1 MADAIV
7 ENLFLVNAPA
17 GSGKTTWIRK
27 NVRKYLLQNPTDN
40 VLCITYTNRAAE
52 ELGKDVD
59 SNRVYF
65 GTIHSFINDFIGSFF
80 SHESILEL
88 YWEVYKNQIVERI
101 ENISQNGNWAESN
114 MRYIEKY
121 GGLTP
126 EIVRSNITMISYN
139 QAPFN
144 SLYRGALGHDD
155 LISFTRLAVERFPV
169 IKKKIPDKYQVVFI
183 DEYQD
188 TATDVLQI
196 FYSSMIGKKSKLYL
210 LGDKMQQ
217 IYRNYN
223 GEFETYFNIFNKSI
237 NLSVNYRTTPKI
249 VSILNK
255 IYNDECYKQTA
266 YEKNKD
272 ENMDFLP
279 EVRIVTDIEK
289 NVSELMEQ
297 YKDSLIL
304 YLSNKSRFYNIGV
317 GELYDAYSGMEKYSF
332 GKKYNAVDVLTKEE
346 IRENDALLSFL
357 FTVNIIVDY
366 FTKEFYGE
374 VFRIIRKAGTY
385 FNCEKFSIRK
395 HIDKRLVKDKLDD
408 IVALYNEL
416 STTVDDFLSLCVEK
430 KYIREEFYSAV
441 IEENDYQLVKNVK
454 VQEVKVLADY
464 MSDPKISTQHGVK
477 GESHDTV
484 VFVADN
490 SRSNPVVHMSKFF
503 EMWSN
508 IDITLSEF
516 DAFYYIYSQMLNQ
529 IENKIGMKCSQLKAD
544 TYISVA
550 SIIDEELQA
559 FTKKN
564 ETNPYYI
571 QLLKV
576 KMDKYF
582 GKKNVTNVKECLKE
596 GTVYGPLCAYR
607 LFYVGCSRAKR
618 NLVIMINKKDIEG
631 FEDKLRNKLMITG
644 FNVL

>member
-1 MADAIV
+1 MKIS
-7 ENLFLVNAPA
+7 NNVNN
-17 GSGKTTWIRK
+17 TTLIITK
-27 NVRKYLLQNPTDN
+27 N
-40 VLCITYTNRAAE
+40 
-52 ELGKDVD
+52 D
-59 SNRVYF
+59 SKV
-65 GTIHSFINDFIGSFF
+65 
-80 SHESILEL
+80 
-88 YWEVYKNQIVERI
+88 Q
-101 ENISQNGNWAESN
+101 
-114 MRYIEKY
+114 
-121 GGLTP
+121 
-126 EIVRSNITMISYN
+126 
-139 QAPFN
+139 
-144 SLYRGALGHDD
+144 
-155 LISFTRLAVERFPV
+155 
-169 IKKKIPDKYQVVFI
+169 
-183 DEYQD
+183 
-188 TATDVLQI
+188 
-196 FYSSMIGKKSKLYL
+196 
-210 LGDKMQQ
+210 
-217 IYRNYN
+217 
-223 GEFETYFNIFNKSI
+223 
-237 NLSVNYRTTPKI
+237 
-249 VSILNK
+249 
-255 IYNDECYKQTA
+255 
-266 YEKNKD
+266 
-272 ENMDFLP
+272 
-279 EVRIVTDIEK
+279 
-289 NVSELMEQ
+289 
-297 YKDSLIL
+297 
-304 YLSNKSRFYNIGV
+304 
-317 GELYDAYSGMEKYSF
+317 
-332 GKKYNAVDVLTKEE
+332 EE

-385 FNCEKFSIRK
+385 FNCEKFIIKK
-395 HIDKRLVKDKLDD
+395 HTDKHLVKDKLDD

-441 IEENDYQLVKNVK
+441 VEENDYQLVKNVK

-516 DAFYYIYSQMLNQ
+516 DAFYYIYSQTLNQ

-544 TYISVA
+544 TYITVA
-550 SIIDEELQA
+550 GIIDEELQA
-559 FTKKN
+559 FIKKN
-564 ETNPYYI
+564 ETNLYYI

-618 NLVIMINKKDIEG
+618 NLVVMINKKDIEG
-631 FEDKLRNKLMITG
+631 FEYRLRNKLMITG

>member
-27 NVRKYLLQNPTDN
+27 NVRKYLLQNPNDN

-101 ENISQNGNWAESN
+101 ENVSQNGNWAESN

-169 IKKKIPDKYQVVFI
+169 IKKKISDKYQVVFI

-223 GEFETYFNIFNKSI
+223 GEFETYFNIYNKSI

-385 FNCEKFSIRK
+385 FNCEKFIIRK
-395 HIDKRLVKDKLDD
+395 HIDKHLVKDKLDD

-441 IEENDYQLVKNVK
+441 VEENDYQLVKNVK

>member
-1 MADAIV
+1 MANAIAG
-7 ENLFLVNAPA
+7 NLFLVNAPA

-27 NVRKYLLQNPTDN
+27 SVRKYLLQNPNDN

-80 SHESILEL
+80 SHESILKL

-101 ENISQNGNWAESN
+101 ENISQNRNWVESN

-121 GGLTP
+121 GRLTP

-169 IKKKIPDKYQVVFI
+169 IKKKISDKYQVVFI

-210 LGDKMQQ
+210 LWDKMQQ

-223 GEFETYFNIFNKSI
+223 GEFETYFDVFNKTI

-249 VSILNK
+249 VSILNE
-255 IYNDECYKQTA
+255 IYNDECYKQTP

-272 ENMDFLP
+272 EDMDFLP

-289 NVSELMEQ
+289 NVSELMNQ

-304 YLSNKSRFYNIGV
+304 YLSNKSRFHNIGV
-317 GELYDAYSGMEKYSF
+317 GELYDAYSGMEKYGF

-357 FTVNIIVDY
+357 FTVNMIVDC
-366 FTKEFYGE
+366 FMKEFYGE
-374 VFRIIRKAGTY
+374 VFRIIHKAGIY
-385 FNCEKFSIRK
+385 FNCEKFIIRK
-395 HIDKRLVKDKLDD
+395 HTDKHLVKDKLDD

-416 STTVDDFLSLCVEK
+416 STTVDDFLSLCIEK
-430 KYIREEFYSAV
+430 KYIREEFYAAV
-441 IEENDYQLVKNVK
+441 VEENDYQLVKNVK

-464 MSDPKISTQHGVK
+464 MSDPKRSTQHGVK

-484 VFVADN
+484 VFVSDN

-508 IDITLSEF
+508 INITLSEF
-516 DAFYYIYSQMLNQ
+516 DAFYYIYSQTINQ
-529 IENKIGMKCSQLKAD
+529 IEHKIGMKCSQLKAD

-550 SIIDEELQA
+550 DIIDEELQT
-559 FTKKN
+559 FVKKN
-564 ETNPYYI
+564 EANPYYI

-582 GKKNVTNVKECLKE
+582 EKKNVTNVKECLKE

-618 NLVIMINKKDIEG
+618 NLVVMINKKDIEG
-631 FEDKLRNKLMITG
+631 FENRLRNKLIITG

>member
-27 NVRKYLLQNPTDN
+27 NVRKYLLQNPNDN

-52 ELGKDVD
+52 ELGKDVE

-101 ENISQNGNWAESN
+101 ENVSQNGNWAESN

-169 IKKKIPDKYQVVFI
+169 IKKKISDKYQVVFI

-255 IYNDECYKQTA
+255 IYNDECYKQTP

-272 ENMDFLP
+272 EDMDFLP

-366 FTKEFYGE
+366 FKKEFYGE

-385 FNCEKFSIRK
+385 FNCEKFIIRK
-395 HIDKRLVKDKLDD
+395 HIDKHLVKDKLDD

-441 IEENDYQLVKNVK
+441 VEENDYQLVKNVK
-454 VQEVKVLADY
+454 VQEVKLLADY

-516 DAFYYIYSQMLNQ
+516 DAFYYIYSRMLNQ

-550 SIIDEELQA
+550 SIIDEELRA
-559 FTKKN
+559 FINKN

-571 QLLKV
+571 QLLKG